1 MAGLI
6 GETVKLTN
14 LEAITRREVSRY
26 QAQSFQSTLYALHDD
41 EQKLYAVV
49 SVPHLPR
56 PWPSRIVVMA
66 QVVDDQVVIIEDST
80 DKPLYEALMV
90 NGGIPR
96 ENITLAYAGE
106 TVPPTLQPVP

>member
-6 GETVKLTN
+6 REAIALTELET
-14 LEAITRREVSRY
+14 ITRREVSQY
-26 QAQSFQSTLYALHDD
+26 QGQSFQSDLYSLHDD

-66 QVVDDQVVIIEDST
+66 QVIDDHVVIIEDST
-80 DKPLYEALMV
+80 DKPLVEALMV
-90 NGGIPR
+90 NAGIPR
-96 ENITLAYAGE
+96 EKIVLAYEGE
-106 TVPPTLQPVP
+106 HLPQAAYPVP